1 MRWFEFTVAR
11 RWVSSFF
18 PRWNLPRPFP
28 RGDASL
34 KLLLE
39 QPIVL
44 WLTCS
49 GCASRPAG
57 TGIVTMSGKSYGC
70 SWEFVAASSI
80 SCLARENKVW
90 GIVLVL
96 QIWEMDCL
104 PNLSANVHGIPDPT
118 IWYILILLI
127 CVVIQ
132 SDLFLIYIVYLIFGI
147 YSIRLIRLI
156 HLIRLMYL
164 CVICLIRLPMYNLLR
179 LIDLILVI
187 NQLDIIVLVR
197 FVSPYSPDLSDLSNS
212 SNWSTRYDSY
222 AIHLNI
228 SIYLIHPTEQIYPL
242 DVTVL
247 ISLASSASPDFPDVL
262 NSFT

>member
-18 PRWNLPRPFP
+18 PRWNSPRPFP

-57 TGIVTMSGKSYGC
+57 SGMVTMSGKSHGC
-70 SWEFVAASSI
+70 SWEFVATSSI
-80 SCLARENKVW
+80 SCLARENKVS

-118 IWYILILLI
+118 IWCILILLI
-127 CVVIQ
+127 CIV
-132 SDLFLIYIVYLIFGI
+132 IYIVYLIFVI

-156 HLIRLMYL
+156 YLIRLMYL
-164 CVICLIRLPMYNLLR
+164 CVICLIRLSMYNLLR
-179 LIDLILVI
+179 LIHLILVI
-187 NQLDIIVLVR
+187 NQLDIIVPAR

-212 SNWSTRYDSY
+212 SNRSTRYDSY

-228 SIYLIHPTEQIYPL
+228 SIYLIHLTERIYLL
-242 DVTVL
+242 DVAVL
-247 ISLASSASPDFPDVL
+247 ISLASSASPDFPDAL